1 MSKLILQEPQN
12 IQSYCNLQ
20 GMVRLNRVKSA
31 LKDNRIETNELIEI
45 FNKWRNQKEYFV
57 LWERGKSKGKAYLC
71 SKRGNDVYNY
81 QINQKF
87 KEIERLAHFYG
98 DSKLFDINQS
108 NPKTNCLFLT
118 LTYDTKLSSLDEA
131 WKQIGIQ
138 YNRFVS
144 GIKRKFGNC
153 AIIRAFESFQNGYPH
168 IHAIM
173 LFDEKEFDV
182 FEHWNKRGTKSSFR
196 IKQKPMFEM
205 HWHSHVDITAVHTI
219 KGALGYLTKYLKKAY
234 NKDSKYELT
243 LAMLWIY
250 HKQAFAISGKFLE
263 KLKQIRLDT
272 RSLSNSN
279 KLTQLDLEGDPIHPD
294 LVFVGVFSYVEISK
308 LNKIENPD
316 SWVHVLSMIPEHNIL
331 NNEDK
336 KIARYL
342 YSANLGTSIEFS
354 PEKCP
359 SLMMGHYEEEI
370 KLKTLYKNDKN
381 DTKCLS
387 LFCNRFS
394 FFLRLETPTNPPYN
408 QSLYVKNITGGG
420 YSISS

>member
-1 MSKLILQEPQN
+1 MSKLVLQE
-12 IQSYCNLQ
+12 IQDVKDYCNLH
-20 GMVRLNRVKSA
+20 GMVRLNRVRSA
-31 LKDNRIETNELIEI
+31 LKDNRISSEKLIKI

-57 LWERGKSKGKAYLC
+57 LWERGKAKGKAYLC

-87 KEIERLAHFYG
+87 KEIERLAYFFG
-98 DSKLFDINQS
+98 DSKLFDINQT

-118 LTYDTKLSSLDEA
+118 LTYDTKLKSLDEA
-131 WKQIGIQ
+131 WKEIGIE

-173 LFDEKEFDV
+173 LFDDKEFDV

-196 IKQKPMFEM
+196 IKEKNDFERY
-205 HWHSHVDITAVHTI
+205 WHSHVDITAVHTV

-243 LAMLWIY
+243 LAMLWVY

-279 KLTQLDLEGDPIHPD
+279 KLTQLDLDGDHLRPD
-294 LVFVGVFSYVEISK
+294 LVFVGVFSFAEISK
-308 LNKIENPD
+308 LNKIENPEA
-316 SWVHVLSMIPEHNIL
+316 WVQVLSIIPEHNIL
-331 NNEDK
+331 KNEDK
-336 KIARYL
+336 RLAREL
-342 YSANLGTSIEFS
+342 YYANLGMKIEFS
-354 PEKCP
+354 PENFS
-359 SLMMGHYEEEI
+359 SLSMEKYEEEN
-370 KLKTLYKNDKN
+370 KLNLLHNTDKHLAFCY
-381 DTKCLS
+381 TKA
-387 LFCNRFS
+387 
-394 FFLRLETPTNPPYN
+394 
-408 QSLYVKNITGGG
+408 
-420 YSISS
+420 

>member
-1 MSKLILQEPQN
+1 MSELILQE
-12 IQSYCNLQ
+12 IQDVKDYCNLQ

-31 LKDNRIETNELIEI
+31 LKDKRISTDELIKV

-71 SKRGNDVYNY
+71 AKRGNDVYNY

-98 DSKLFDINQS
+98 DSKLFDINQID
-108 NPKTNCLFLT
+108 PKTNCLFLT
-118 LTYDTKLSSLDEA
+118 LTYDTKLSSSDEA
-131 WKQIGIQ
+131 WKQIGTQ

-168 IHAIM
+168 IHTII

-196 IKQKPMFEM
+196 IKQKSMFEM

-279 KLTQLDLEGDPIHPD
+279 KLTQLDLDGQVTRPD
-294 LVFVGVFSYVEISK
+294 LVFLGVFSYVEISK
-308 LNKIENPD
+308 LNEIENPD
-316 SWVHVLSMIPEHNIL
+316 LWVQVLSRIPEHNAL

-336 KIARYL
+336 RIAREM
-342 YSANLGTSIEFS
+342 YSANFGISIEFP

-359 SLMMGHYEEEI
+359 SLEMGHYEAG
-370 KLKTLYKNDKN
+370 
-381 DTKCLS
+381 
-387 LFCNRFS
+387 
-394 FFLRLETPTNPPYN
+394 RLEPSLMMFEALKGSNLLITN
-408 QSLYVKNITGGG
+408 G
-420 YSISS
+420 

>member
-1 MSKLILQEPQN
+1 MSEQVT
-12 IQSYCNLQ
+12 QSKSPYENARGCI
-20 GMVRLNRVKSA
+20 RLNRVKSA
-31 LKDNRIETNELIEI
+31 LNYNRISPEKLIEI
-45 FNKWRNQKEYFV
+45 FNKWRSQKEYFV
-57 LWERGKSKGKAYLC
+57 LWERSKAKGKAYLC

-81 QINQKF
+81 RINQKF
-87 KEIERLAHFYG
+87 KEVERLAHFYG
-98 DSKLFDINQS
+98 DSKLFDINQAE
-108 NPKTNCLFLT
+108 PKTNCLFLT
-118 LTYDTKLSSLDEA
+118 LTYDTKLKSLDEA
-131 WKQIGIQ
+131 WKEIGIE

-173 LFDEKEFDV
+173 LFDDFQFDV
-182 FEHWNKRGTKSSFR
+182 FEHWNKKETKSTFR
-196 IKQKPMFEM
+196 IKHKLDFEKY
-205 HWHSHVDITAVHTI
+205 WHSHVDVTAVHTI

-279 KLTQLDLEGDPIHPD
+279 KLTQLDLDGEPTRQD
-294 LVFVGVFSYVEISK
+294 LVFVGVFSYAEISK

-331 NNEDK
+331 NNEDNR
-336 KIARYL
+336 IAREL
-342 YSANLGTSIEFS
+342 YSANLGISIEFS
-354 PEKCP
+354 PEECP
-359 SLMMGHYEEEI
+359 SLEMGHYEGESPLE
-370 KLKTLYKNDKN
+370 LNFM
-381 DTKCLS
+381 
-387 LFCNRFS
+387 LFEA
-394 FFLRLETPTNPPYN
+394 LRGVNPLITN
-408 QSLYVKNITGGG
+408 G
-420 YSISS
+420 

>member
-1 MSKLILQEPQN
+1 MSKLILQE
-12 IQSYCNLQ
+12 IKDLKDYCNLQ
-20 GMVRLNRVKSA
+20 GMVRLNRVRSA
-31 LKDNRIETNELIEI
+31 QKDNRIETNELIEL

-98 DSKLFDINQS
+98 DSKLFDINQAD
-108 NPKTNCLFLT
+108 PKTNCLFLT

-279 KLTQLDLEGDPIHPD
+279 KLTQLDLDGDPIHPD
-294 LVFVGVFSYVEISK
+294 LVFVGVFSYAEISK

-316 SWVHVLSMIPEHNIL
+316 SWVQVLSMIPEHNIL

-342 YSANLGTSIEFS
+342 YSANLGIPIEFS

-359 SLMMGHYEEEI
+359 SLMMGHYEGEI

-381 DTKCLS
+381 DTMCLS
-387 LFCNRFS
+387 LLCTRFS
-394 FFLRLETPTNPPYN
+394 FFHA
-408 QSLYVKNITGGG
+408 
-420 YSISS
+420 